1 MLKIILST
9 ACLAALAIGPLPIG
23 PTASA
28 LTAEQKVYKL
38 VEKTNALGQISTSRT
53 SAELVTPGEKIVYVL
68 AYTNDKVEPADDIV
82 LTMPIPPDVTYME
95 GSAETKT
102 AKLEYSAGDGFNA
115 RDAVM
120 VIGDD
125 GAMRTARAEE
135 LTHVRW
141 TVIAAVAPGQSGE
154 LSFKAALK

>member
-9 ACLAALAIGPLPIG
+9 ACLAALAIGPA
-23 PTASA
+23 ASA

-38 VEKTNALGQISTSRT
+38 VEKTNALGQVSTSRT

-68 AYTNDKVEPADDIV
+68 AYTNDKIEPANDIV
-82 LTMPIPPDVTYME
+82 LTMPIPSDVTYME
-95 GSAETKT
+95 GSAETET
-102 AKLEYSAGDGFNA
+102 AKLEYSAGDGFSA
-115 RDAVM
+115 RDDLM